1 MGFSYWI
8 AFTVKIP
15 RYSQNF
21 SNFYG
26 GNSRGFSLV
35 SKPKIIV
42 DKLCVL
48 LTNLVYIL
56 YFNQLIGIVKVR
68 KVELV
73 SQSEFARLVDVSRQH
88 INDLVSDG
96 KLPMQDGK
104 IMKFKALAAY
114 RKIKAKDN
122 ESENGAAIPPK
133 RQRTQKIA
141 DLGITTQNA
150 KAEKMKY
157 DAKLKQ
163 RQFEILEEAYI
174 HVDQIS
180 NEINIAVSICRSK
193 LLSLPNKLATEL
205 EGREHWEIESK
216 LEDEINKCF
225 TDLTELAE
233 EYEGLSNNV
242 KAKEGAKSEGE
253 TKSN

>member
-1 MGFSYWI
+1 M
-8 AFTVKIP
+8 
-15 RYSQNF
+15 
-21 SNFYG
+21 
-26 GNSRGFSLV
+26 
-35 SKPKIIV
+35 
-42 DKLCVL
+42 
-48 LTNLVYIL
+48 
-56 YFNQLIGIVKVR
+56 R

-73 SQSEFARLVDVSRQH
+73 SQSEFARLVDVSRQY

-122 ESENGAAIPPK
+122 GSESGSSIPPK

-163 RQFEILEEAYI
+163 RQFEILEEVYI

-205 EGREHWEIESK
+205 EGLEHWEIETK
-216 LEDEINKCF
+216 LEDEMNKCF
-225 TDLTELAE
+225 TDLTELAK

-242 KAKEGAKSEGE
+242 KAKEGARTEGE